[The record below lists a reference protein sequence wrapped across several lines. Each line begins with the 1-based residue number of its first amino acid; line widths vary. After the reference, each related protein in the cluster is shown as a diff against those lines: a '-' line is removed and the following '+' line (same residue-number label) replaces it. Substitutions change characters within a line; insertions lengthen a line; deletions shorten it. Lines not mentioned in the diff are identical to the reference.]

1 MKCAKYGIRELP
13 LLLSLLTVYLM
24 KVRACPAH
32 LPAFPRRS
40 WSPVL
45 AVVPSYWSEAKENDY
60 INTMFEFTIKPSTVT
75 LEVSQP
81 SIIKTWYG
89 PYSSEFAEILLHFEL
104 SFTFEVS
111 YPDVA
116 LE

>member
-1 MKCAKYGIRELP
+1 MKCAKYGIPELP
-13 LLLSLLTVYLM
+13 LLLSLLTVYFM
-24 KVRACPAH
+24 KIRACPAR
-32 LPAFPRRS
+32 LSAFPCRS
-40 WSPVL
+40 KSPVL
-45 AVVPSYWSEAKENDY
+45 AVVPSYWSEGKQNDY
-60 INTMFEFTIKPSTVT
+60 INTWFEFIIKPSTVT
-75 LEVSQP
+75 LELSRP

-116 LE
+116 